1 MPKRSRYCIALLCSL
16 PLFAQANNQL
26 SIPPAQK
33 TALGIEVSTA
43 TVSTAN
49 ANQLEAT
56 AKVIVPSASLRV
68 VGAPSDGLITA
79 MPHQEGDTVRKGVL
93 VVSFSSPAL
102 VEARKQLVQAQLKHR
117 LASDNAARDAGLVEK
132 GLLARTTLLNS
143 QNEVDLSQADIE
155 AAEKT
160 IRLLGGKVG
169 TDSSEIQ
176 LYAPLSGTVL
186 ENMAEVGQRVDISTP
201 IVKIADL
208 HKLSLEIPLTT
219 EQAKQV
225 QSGDLVSLVDYPIS
239 GAVRS
244 IKPSMDNSQNLNLR
258 ADIAQDSLSLQPG
271 QSVKVKLQAGKNAAP
286 SITIPS
292 QALVWVS
299 DKPYVFV
306 ESKDGFTATE
316 VKVLSQ
322 TNEQAHISGIPADT
336 RVASKGVAA
345 LKAKWQEAGE

>member
-1 MPKRSRYCIALLCSL
+1 LLCGL

-43 TVSTAN
+43 TVSAAN
-49 ANQLEAT
+49 AHQLEAT
-56 AKVIVPSASLRV
+56 AKVMVSSASLRV

-79 MPHQEGDTVRKGVL
+79 MPHQVGDEIKKGSL

-117 LASDNAARDAGLVEK
+117 LASDNATRDAGLVEK

-143 QNEVDLSQADIE
+143 QNEVDLSQADIA

-169 TDSSEIQ
+169 SDNSEIQ

-201 IVKIADL
+201 IVKIANL

-225 QSGDLVSLVDYPIS
+225 QSGDLVTLVDYPIS
-239 GAVRS
+239 GSVRS
-244 IKPSMDNSQNLNLR
+244 VKPAMDHSQNVNLR

-271 QSVKVKLQAGKNAAP
+271 QSVKVTLQAGKNAVP

-306 ESKDGFTATE
+306 ESKDSFSATE

-322 TNEQAHISGIPADT
+322 TSEQAHISGIAVET
-336 RVASKGVAA
+336 RVATKGVAA

>member
-1 MPKRSRYCIALLCSL
+1 MPNWSRYCIALLCSF

-26 SIPPAQK
+26 TIPPAQK

-43 TVSTAN
+43 TVSTAS
-49 ANQLEAT
+49 AHQLEAT
-56 AKVIVPSASLRV
+56 AKVTVPSTSVRV

-79 MPHQEGDTVRKGVL
+79 MPNQVGDEVRKGAL

-201 IVKIADL
+201 IIKIANL
-208 HKLSLEIPLTT
+208 HKLSLEIPLST
-219 EQAKQV
+219 EQAQQV

-239 GAVRS
+239 GSVRS
-244 IKPSMDNSQNLNLR
+244 VKPAVDNSQNVNLR
-258 ADIAQDSLSLQPG
+258 ADIEQDSIRLQPG
-271 QSVKVKLQAGKNAAP
+271 QAVKVKLQAGKNAAP
-286 SITIPS
+286 SISIPS

-299 DKPYVFV
+299 DKAYVFV
-306 ESKDGFTATE
+306 ASKDGFTATE

-322 TNEQAHISGIPADT
+322 TNEQANISGISADT
-336 RVASKGVAA
+336 QVASKGVAA